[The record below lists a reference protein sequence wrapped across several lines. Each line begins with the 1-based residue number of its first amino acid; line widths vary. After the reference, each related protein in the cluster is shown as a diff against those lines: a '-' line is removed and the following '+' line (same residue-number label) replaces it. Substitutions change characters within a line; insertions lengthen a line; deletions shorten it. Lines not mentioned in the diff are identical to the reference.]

1 MAKRRIPLK
10 NPREIEAIGRSCAIV
25 CHVLDALAKLCVPGA
40 TTKEIDNACGQ
51 LIADQDARSAF
62 LGYRGFPG
70 NCCISVNEE
79 VVHGIPGARRLQY
92 GDIVKL
98 DVGVLLDGW
107 IGDSAMTVPV
117 GVISPSTQ
125 TLLDATDQALA
136 LAIEKVRPGN
146 RLGDVSHAV
155 ESHVIRHGFS
165 VVREFVGHGVGKRLH
180 EEPQIPN
187 FGTAGTGPELLP
199 GMVLAI
205 EPMVN
210 AGRPDIVYRDD
221 KWTVATADGS
231 LSAHFEHT
239 VVVTEGDPEI
249 LTCRQRNISR

>member
-1 MAKRRIPLK
+1 VAKRRIPLK
-10 NPREIEAIGRSCAIV
+10 SAREVEAIRRSCTIV
-25 CHVLDALAKLCVPGA
+25 CDVLADVSKLCVPGA
-40 TTKEIDNACGQ
+40 TTKEIDEACGA
-51 LIADQDARSAF
+51 LISGRGARSAF

-79 VVHGIPGARRLQY
+79 VVHGIPGPRRLQY

-107 IGDSAMTVPV
+107 IGDSAITVAV
-117 GVISPSTQ
+117 GLIDPATQ
-125 TLLDATDQALA
+125 KLLDVTETALR
-136 LAIEKVRPGN
+136 LAIEKVKPGR

-155 ESHVIRHGFS
+155 EDHVTRHGFS
-165 VVREFVGHGVGKRLH
+165 VVREFVGHGVGRRLH

-187 FGTAGTGPELLP
+187 YGTAGTGPELLP

-221 KWTVATADGS
+221 KWTVASADGS
-231 LSAHFEHT
+231 MSAHFEHT
-239 VVVTEGDPEI
+239 VVVTEGDAEI
-249 LTCRQRNISR
+249 LTCPGRTISK